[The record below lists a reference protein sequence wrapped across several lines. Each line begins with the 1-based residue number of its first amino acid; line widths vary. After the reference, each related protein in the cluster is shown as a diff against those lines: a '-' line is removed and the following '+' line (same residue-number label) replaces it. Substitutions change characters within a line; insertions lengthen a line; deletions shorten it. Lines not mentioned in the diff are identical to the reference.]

1 MEHQR
6 ELYQQRGYSEDL
18 LPKTETQRNWKA
30 FNYFTLWMGS
40 VHNVPNYVMVGGFFI
55 LGLSTFNIM
64 LAIIISALFIAAAMV
79 MNGAAGSKY
88 GVPFAMILRGS
99 YGVRGALFPGLLRG
113 GIAAI
118 MWFGLQCYAGS
129 LAFLILIGKIWPGF
143 LTLGGDFKLLGLSLP
158 GLITFLIFWII
169 NVGIGFGGGK
179 VLNKFTAILNPC
191 IYIVFGGMAIW
202 AISLVGIGPILDYLP
217 SGVQKAEHSGFL
229 FLVVINAVVAV
240 WAAPAV
246 SASDFTQNAHSFRA
260 QALGQTLGLIVAY
273 ILFAVASVCIIA
285 GASVCII
292 AGASIH
298 YGMDTWNVL
307 DIVQR
312 WDSLFA
318 SFFAVLVILM
328 TTISTNATGNII
340 PAGYQIAALAPTK
353 LNYKNGVMIAS
364 IISLLICPWKLME
377 NQDSIYLFLDII
389 GGMLG
394 PVIGVML
401 AHYFVV
407 MRGKINLDELYT
419 ASGDYK
425 YYDNGFNLT
434 AFSVTL
440 VAVILSL
447 GGKFIPFLEPLS
459 RVSWFVGVIVAFVAY
474 ALLKKRT
481 GFENTGEQ
489 KLAG

>member
-1 MEHQR
+1 M
-6 ELYQQRGYSEDL
+6 
-18 LPKTETQRNWKA
+18 
-30 FNYFTLWMGS
+30 
-40 VHNVPNYVMVGGFFI
+40 
-55 LGLSTFNIM
+55 
-64 LAIIISALFIAAAMV
+64 
-79 MNGAAGSKY
+79 
-88 GVPFAMILRGS
+88 
-99 YGVRGALFPGLLRG
+99 
-113 GIAAI
+113 
-118 MWFGLQCYAGS
+118 
-129 LAFLILIGKIWPGF
+129 
-143 LTLGGDFKLLGLSLP
+143 
-158 GLITFLIFWII
+158 

-191 IYIVFGGMAIW
+191 IYVVFGGMAIW
-202 AISLVGIGPILDYLP
+202 AISLVGIGPIFDYIP
-217 SGVQKAEHSGFL
+217 GGIQKAENGGFL

-240 WAAPAV
+240 WAV
-246 SASDFTQNAHSFRA
+246 SASDFTQNAHSFRE
-260 QALGQTLGLIVAY
+260 QALGQTLGLVVAY
-273 ILFAVASVCIIA
+273 ILFAVA
-285 GASVCII
+285 GVCII

-298 YGMDTWNVL
+298 YGADTWNVL

-340 PAGYQIAALAPTK
+340 PAGYQIAAIAPTK
-353 LNYKNGVMIAS
+353 LTYKNGVLIAS

-394 PVIGVML
+394 PVIGVMM

-407 MRGKINLDELYT
+407 MRGQINLDELYT
-419 ASGDYK
+419 AAGDFK

-447 GGKFIPFLEPLS
+447 GGKFIPFMEPLS
-459 RVSWFVGVIVAFVAY
+459 RVSWFVGVIVAFAAY

-481 GFENTGEQ
+481 AAEKTGEQ
-489 KLAG
+489 KVTG

>member
-1 MEHQR
+1 MEQQR
-6 ELYQQRGYSEDL
+6 KLYQDRGYSEDL
-18 LPKTETQRNWKA
+18 LPKTESQRNWKL

-64 LAIIISALFIAAAMV
+64 LAIIISALFIALAMV

-88 GVPFAMILRGS
+88 GVPFAMILRAS

-129 LAFLILIGKIWPGF
+129 LALLILIGKIWPGF
-143 LTLGGDFKLLGLSLP
+143 LMLGGDFTLLGLSLP
-158 GLITFLIFWII
+158 GLIGFLIFWLI
-169 NVGIGFGGGK
+169 NVGIGFGAGK

-191 IYIVFGGMAIW
+191 IYIVFGGMAVW
-202 AISLVGIGPILDYLP
+202 AISLVGMGPILDYLP
-217 SGVQKAEHSGFL
+217 AGIEKAEHSGFL

-246 SASDFTQNAHSFRA
+246 SASDFTQHAHSFRA
-260 QALGQTLGLIVAY
+260 QALGQTLGLVVAY
-273 ILFAVASVCIIA
+273 VLFAL
-285 GASVCII
+285 ASVCII

-298 YGMDTWNVL
+298 YGMDSWNVL

-318 SFFAVLVILM
+318 SLFAVLVILM

-340 PAGYQIAALAPTK
+340 PAGYQIAAIAPTK
-353 LNYKNGVMIAS
+353 LTYKNGVLIAS
-364 IISLLICPWKLME
+364 IISLLIFPWKLME

-407 MRGKINLDELYT
+407 MRGNINLDDLYT
-419 ASGDYK
+419 SSGDRK

-434 AFSVTL
+434 AFSVTVL
-440 VAVILSL
+440 ALILSL
-447 GGKFIPFLEPLS
+447 AGKFIPFMALLS
-459 RVSWFVGVIVAFVAY
+459 RLSWFVGVIVAFVAY
-474 ALLKKRT
+474 ALLKKRAET
-481 GFENTGEQ
+481 
-489 KLAG
+489 